1 MLVYHKG
8 KFKRDVCKVC
18 IADLIPRMFNI
29 RFATYLS
36 GRINKK
42 VLNDQVKSI

>member
-8 KFKRDVCKVC
+8 KFKRDVCRGFIV
-18 IADLIPRMFNI
+18 DLIPRMFNI

-36 GRINKK
+36 GLINKE